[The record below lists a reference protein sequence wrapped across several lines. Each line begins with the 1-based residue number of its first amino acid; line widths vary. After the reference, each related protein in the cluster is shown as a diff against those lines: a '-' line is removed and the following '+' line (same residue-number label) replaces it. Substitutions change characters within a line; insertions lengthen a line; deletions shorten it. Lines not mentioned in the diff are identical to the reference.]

1 MSIKSLY
8 QKKWIRIPYLI
19 ILYAFAAYG
28 AFLVLTYVAMKFRW
42 TNEAGSVDANNRYF
56 QAMHDKYNKDFKVDS
71 VSMRKNRYEV
81 LNRILLLNEYF
92 PKNAEYILTA
102 YKQTNDERI
111 ALKML
116 DAVDLQLKSNVEY
129 QEEKG
134 KLKERTQ
141 ANQQKVS
148 GLTAFEWMNIEEWQH
163 FKVAISKDKKWI
175 DSAAKVTGVEARYI
189 VSCLVGE
196 QVRLFNSRR
205 ERFKHL
211 VAPLKTLALEANMSY
226 GVTGIKDHTAR
237 AIESYLKDTKS
248 QYYCGKKYEH
258 LLDFDST
265 QVFAV
270 NSYNDTLNLRLRRL
284 VQFDNHYYSYLY
296 TALFIRQINMQWE
309 RAGFPID
316 DRPEIFASLFNLGY
330 NKSKPKKYPSVGGS
344 EFNIRDK
351 RHTFGAVAFDFYY
364 SGELC
369 DMFPFQAVHFAP

>member
-1 MSIKSLY
+1 MSLKSIY
-8 QKKWIRIPYLI
+8 QKKWIRIPYLVI
-19 ILYAFAAYG
+19 VYAFAAYG
-28 AFLVLTYVAMKFRW
+28 AFLVMTYVAMKFRW
-42 TNEAGSVDANNRYF
+42 TNESGKIDANNRYF

-71 VSMRKNRYEV
+71 VSMRKNRFEV
-81 LNRILLLNEYF
+81 LNRIILLNEFF

-102 YKQTNDERI
+102 YKQTNDELI

-116 DAVDLQLKSNVEY
+116 DAVDLQLKANERY
-129 QEEKG
+129 QEEKE
-134 KLKERTQ
+134 KLKERKLE
-141 ANQQKVS
+141 NQQKVT
-148 GLTAFEWMNIEEWQH
+148 GLTAFDWMNIEEWQH

-211 VAPLKTLALEANMSY
+211 VAPLKTLALEANQSY

-248 QYYCGKKYEH
+248 PFYTGKKYEH

-270 NSYNDTLNLRLRRL
+270 NSYNDSLDIRLRRL

-296 TALFIRQINMQWE
+296 TALFIRQIKMQWE

-344 EFNIRDK
+344 EFKIRDQQ
-351 RHTFGAVAFDFYY
+351 HTFGAVAFDFYY

-369 DMFPFQAVHFAP
+369 DLFPFQAVHFAP